1 MWTHIIIAIVGFAAG
16 VSYKELLSRNRVN
29 SNREPS
35 HNRQRP
41 IFNETKERSNQQQTP
56 ASGFSLDSLNRM
68 FSSYGIKLVSSNSFS
83 MLLKQIRNKCYK
95 DMLEHFLNNATSAET
110 LVKMLQQGS
119 TPTLDIVIQPST
131 LPPFITEDK
140 LDSIIRDNS
149 VDPSQIGTARNKVE
163 FLLTLYHTF
172 GIEEFKKA
180 LGVYMT
186 DIIDAHEKGAD
197 TSFLYGEIMKIIKN
211 RYDFL

>member
-1 MWTHIIIAIVGFAAG
+1 MWTHIITAIVGFAAG
-16 VSYKELLSRNRVN
+16 ISYKELISRNKVQ
-29 SNREPS
+29 STCEPS
-35 HNRQRP
+35 HNKQKTTVD
-41 IFNETKERSNQQQTP
+41 ETKERSSHQQAQV
-56 ASGFSLDSLNRM
+56 SGFSLDSLSRM
-68 FSSYGIKLVSSNSFS
+68 FSLYGIKLVSTNSFS

-95 DMLEHFLNNATSAET
+95 DMLEHFLNNATSAEA

-119 TPTLDIVIQPST
+119 TPTLEIAIHPST
-131 LPPFITEDK
+131 QPPFITEDK

-149 VDPSQIGTARNKVE
+149 ADPAQIGTARNKVE

-172 GIEEFKKA
+172 GIEDFKKS

-186 DIIDAHEKGAD
+186 DIIDAHENGAD
-197 TSFLYGEIMKIIKN
+197 TSFLYGEIIKIIKN